1 MRDLML
7 SLGVDRWVLPAL
19 LAWPIVAGVF
29 VRLLGRDVSR
39 DDTGA
44 EAPSGGPDARVLTAA
59 ALVVEAALAVALWG
73 VYDPN
78 GRGWQARVDLPWLA
92 DLGATFSVGVDG
104 LSLPMVLLTA
114 LVMPLTLFGSWDNV
128 RVRTPAFGALVL
140 LLTSGLMGVFVSL
153 DLLLFYLAWE
163 LMLIP
168 TYLLVGVWGAA
179 GQSRASLRYVL
190 FTLVGSLLMLV
201 AIIALWSLAGGETL
215 HLDDLAQLPLP
226 QTAQLLMFG
235 AFFAAFGVKS
245 ALVPFHTWLPDAQ
258 SAAPTLA
265 TVTLGLKV
273 GAYAI
278 LRFAIPLFPA
288 AATHETVRT
297 VILVCSVVAIVYGA
311 LLAMA
316 QHDLKRLISY
326 SSISHLGFIML
337 GCFALTQQSVQGAV
351 VSIIN
356 SGIST
361 TALFLLAGMLEDRR
375 GTTALPAFG
384 GLARVMPWFGVM
396 LTVVML
402 STVALPGTN
411 GFVGEFLV
419 LIGTYA
425 DRPVLA
431 VVATS
436 GVIFAAAYGMRAL
449 QRVLFERLDESA
461 NGALVD
467 LSGREKAVMMAF
479 AVAIMYLG
487 IVPQPLLK
495 RVERASLDLIEAVR
509 FGPNAPA
516 TLPPVSLSR

>member
-128 RVRTPAFGALVL
+128 RVRTPAFGALALV
-140 LLTSGLMGVFVSL
+140 LTSGLIGVFVTL

-168 TYLLVGVWGAA
+168 TYLLVGIWGAA
-179 GQSRASLRYVL
+179 GTTRASLRYVL

-201 AIIALWSLAGGETL
+201 AIIALWNLGGGTTL
-215 HLDDLAQLPLP
+215 HLDALREVTLSPK
-226 QTAQLLMFG
+226 AQLLMFL
-235 AFFAAFGVKS
+235 AFFSAFAVKS

-258 SAAPTLA
+258 GAAPTFA
-265 TVTLGLKV
+265 AVTLGLKV

-288 AATHETVRT
+288 AATNGTVRST
-297 VILVCSVVAIVYGA
+297 ILILSVVAVIYGA
-311 LLAMA
+311 LLAMT
-316 QHDLKRLISY
+316 QRDLKRLISY

-337 GCFALTQQSVQGAV
+337 GSFALTQQSVQGAV
-351 VSIIN
+351 MSIVN
-356 SGIST
+356 SGVST
-361 TALFLLAGMLEDRR
+361 SALFLLAGMLEDRT
-375 GTTALPAFG
+375 GTTELKAFG
-384 GLARVMPWFGVM
+384 GIARVVPWFAVM
-396 LTVVML
+396 LTLVML
-402 STVALPGTN
+402 SSIALPGTN

-419 LIGTYA
+419 LLGTYA
-425 DRPVLA
+425 EEPVLA
-431 VVATS
+431 VIATS
-436 GVIFAAAYGMRAL
+436 GVIFAAAYGLRAL
-449 QRVLFERLDESA
+449 QTLLFESLDRSRL
-461 NGALVD
+461 GALRD
-467 LSGREKAVMMAF
+467 LNSREKFVMTVF
-479 AVAIMYLG
+479 AVAIVFLG
-487 IVPQPLLK
+487 LAPQPVLQ
-495 RVERASLDLIEAVR
+495 RTERASRDLVEAAR
-509 FGPNAPA
+509 FGPNAPVP
-516 TLPPVSLSR
+516 LPPVSLNR